1 MWLLKKPILHGID
14 IWMIFK
20 LFIVMPLTS
29 LYLVWQVRLMQK
41 YRLPE
46 AVPASVNRTQS
57 VT

>member
-1 MWLLKKPILHGID
+1 
-14 IWMIFK
+14 MIFK

-46 AVPASVNRTQS
+46 AVPAPVNRTQS